1 MSDSEPTNGT
11 HSYSANLARRH
22 EALLRDVSR
31 RQEVTDMRVA
41 TMDAKLFGGD
51 RPSEGDGVIGDIK
64 SDIAGIPAAVEE
76 MIERRF
82 RHQLHTQLMALV
94 GLAGTLIVGIGAE
107 VVHWVASG
115 HP

>member
-11 HSYSANLARRH
+11 HSSRSTAARH

-31 RQEVTDMRVA
+31 RQEITDMRVA

-51 RPSEGDGVIGDIK
+51 RPSEGNGVIGDIK

-76 MIERRF
+76 MIDRRF
-82 RHQLHTQLMALV
+82 RHQLHNQLMAIV
-94 GLAGTLIVGIGAE
+94 GLFGTLIVGVGAE
-107 VVHWVASG
+107 IIHWIASG
-115 HP
+115 KP